1 MLRKL
6 IFFHTIL
13 THKNDRE
20 SKVQAELQKWKM
32 NFSSQPCE
40 IDARALPP
48 ESLMFGNVIKDY
60 FFLYLIY
67 RRLKRTL
74 LLFRM
79 LLNN

>member
-6 IFFHTIL
+6 IYFFDTIL
-13 THKNDRE
+13 TYQNDRE

-48 ESLMFGNVIKDY
+48 ESLMFGNVIKEY
-60 FFLYLIY
+60 FYI
-67 RRLKRTL
+67 
-74 LLFRM
+74 
-79 LLNN
+79 